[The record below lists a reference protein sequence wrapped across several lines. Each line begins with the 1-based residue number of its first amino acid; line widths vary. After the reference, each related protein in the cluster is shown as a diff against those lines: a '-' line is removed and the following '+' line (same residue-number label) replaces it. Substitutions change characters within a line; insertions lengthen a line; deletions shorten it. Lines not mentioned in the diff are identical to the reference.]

1 MNFIVGSCWIYFS
14 MAFWLWAAGSGP
26 ALLCSSF
33 WRILRCRHAKINVTI
48 YIYVCLYFLCLLT
61 YLCNNTYVT
70 MDMLTM
76 DIYIY
81 IILYYVLYVC
91 IIYICDCMCKYV
103 CVCNWVRVDKRPTG
117 DSDTLSFP
125 LKDTRLGEPQDF
137 NWGWNFLGMEL
148 IWFWTTASRNGIVN
162 CCIYKYL

>member
-48 YIYVCLYFLCLLT
+48 YNYINIYMFVFMCLFT
-61 YLCNNTYVT
+61 YLCNITYV
-70 MDMLTM
+70 TM

-81 IILYYVLYVC
+81 ILYIY
-91 IIYICDCMCKYV
+91 IIYIYILCIACMNIIYMCDCMCKYV

-125 LKDTRLGEPQDF
+125 LRDARLGEPQDF
-137 NWGWNFLGMEL
+137 NWETF
-148 IWFWTTASRNGIVN
+148 
-162 CCIYKYL
+162 